1 MHCGNVHDLPLGMDL
16 KPSHVTKTSG
26 TFGAIPTCC
35 LRKRVACRTA
45 PVCTGTCAWWAHPI
59 MICRIAPRGH
69 YFSVLIV
76 HRDDHAETLSDLSG
90 RHDGLQRGHCP
101 NQVGPPPCAYFAR
114 HDLAFKTG
122 LQTGGHALSARAV
135 DEGQADFASL
145 DAVTWAMLRNEA
157 PALTDRLRVVARTD
171 PTPGLPYITALT
183 QNAPRVARAVS
194 HAIESLEPAHKQTL
208 FLKELVQIPADAYLG
223 FAPAPASVRSARTSP
238 MPISTLQV
246 ALPIEFAPYT

>member
-1 MHCGNVHDLPLGMDL
+1 MYDMPHARSAVDALWERTRFALGDGPQTLTRDKDVWDIWRDPDLLLAQTCGLPYRARLHGHVRLVGTPDYDLPDC
-16 KPSHVTKTSG
+16 P
-26 TFGAIPTCC
+26 A
-35 LRKRVACRTA
+35 
-45 PVCTGTCAWWAHPI
+45 
-59 MICRIAPRGH
+59 GH

-90 RHDGLQRGHCP
+90 RTMAYNEALSQSGWAA
-101 NQVGPPPCAYFAR
+101 PCAYFAR

-223 FAPAPASVRSARTSP
+223 
-238 MPISTLQV
+238 
-246 ALPIEFAPYT
+246 LPLPPLP